1 MDHVARVAPERPR
14 RAALCVPATQPDRIA
29 KAIASGADEVV
40 IDLEDA
46 VPVGEKDRA
55 REALQALDWPSVSDE
70 GVRIAVRVNA
80 VGTPW
85 CHRDLELAAS
95 AAVPVASVVV
105 PKVESRGDLDFV
117 ERLLS
122 GLEAEAGTQD
132 RPVGVQALV
141 ETAAGLANLRDIV
154 GRRDRLE
161 TLILGYADLAA
172 SLGRRGAHRPDW
184 VPAQHALLVAARSA
198 GVAAIDGPHLSVA
211 DDVELRDAVGHAAD
225 FGFDGKWVIHPRQ
238 VDAVMRGFTPAPVE
252 VEQAS
257 RVLRAMADAAAQGLG
272 AVELDGQLVDEAMA
286 LAARRTL
293 ARVGR

>member
-1 MDHVARVAPERPR
+1 MNHVARVTPERPR
-14 RAALCVPATQPDRIA
+14 RAALCVPATQSDRIA

-55 REALQALDWPSVSDE
+55 REALQALDWAAVSD
-70 GVRIAVRVNA
+70 GRVRVAVRVNA

-85 CHRDLELAAS
+85 CHRDLDLVAS
-95 AAVPVASVVV
+95 GGAPVASVIV

-117 ERLLS
+117 ERLLT
-122 GLEAEAGTQD
+122 GLEAESGQEG
-132 RPVGVQALV
+132 RRVGVQALI
-141 ETAAGLANLRDIV
+141 ETAAGVADLPGIV
-154 GRRDRLE
+154 SRPDRLE
-161 TLILGYADLAA
+161 ALILGYADLAA
-172 SLGRRGAHRPDW
+172 SLGRRGARPAVW

-211 DDVELRDAVGHAAD
+211 DDAEFRDAVGHAAD

-238 VDAVMRGFTPAPVE
+238 VEAVMQGFTPAPVE
-252 VEQAS
+252 VERAGRILQ
-257 RVLRAMADAAAQGLG
+257 AMADAAAQGLG

-286 LAARRTL
+286 LAARRVL
-293 ARVGR
+293 ARAGR